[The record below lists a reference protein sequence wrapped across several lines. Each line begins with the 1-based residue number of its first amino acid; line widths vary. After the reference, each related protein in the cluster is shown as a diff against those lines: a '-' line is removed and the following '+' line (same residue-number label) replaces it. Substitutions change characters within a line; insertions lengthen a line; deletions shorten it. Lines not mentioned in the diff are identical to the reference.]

1 VSTSPGRWVKRM
13 AIGLASLVALALL
26 SGASYEQVMRRRAQR
41 AYPVPGRLV
50 DVGDG
55 RRIQID
61 CRGTGSPTVVLEAG
75 LDNLGSS
82 SWAAVQDSIA
92 ATTRVC
98 AYSRAGIMWSDASDA
113 PFDVASVARDLHAAL
128 AAAGEPAPWVM
139 VGHSI
144 GGPYVMSFTHAYPSE
159 VKGLVFVDA
168 SHPEQFERF
177 FAIAGKSLAPPP
189 GIFELG
195 AALAWTGLV
204 RLLPTE
210 SAPLTWPAETRHVAP
225 EFLPISIRSVARETE
240 AVPATLAA
248 AGAFR
253 ELGDRPLVVLTAG
266 REQPAAALE
275 SMGITREQGMRL
287 LDAIRTL
294 HDDQATWSRHGRHE
308 LVPDATH
315 YLQFD
320 RPDVVIRATREVVAA
335 VRAQRLTA
343 PALAAPPSHLAPMS
357 SSRS

>member
-1 VSTSPGRWVKRM
+1 MSAAPVRWVKRI

-26 SGASYEQVMRRRAQR
+26 SGASYEQLMRYRARQ
-41 AYPVPGRLV
+41 AYPAPGRLV
-50 DVGDG
+50 DVGGG

-61 CRGTGSPTVVLEAG
+61 CRGAGSPTVVLEAG
-75 LDNLGSS
+75 LDYLGSL

-98 AYSRAGIMWSDASDA
+98 AYSRAGIMWSDAPDA

-128 AAAGEPAPWVM
+128 VASGEPAPFVM

-168 SHPEQFERF
+168 SHPEQFARF
-177 FAIAGKSLAPPP
+177 YAIAGKSLAPSPR
-189 GIFELG
+189 IFELG

-204 RLLPTE
+204 RVLPTE
-210 SAPLTWPAETRHVAP
+210 AAPRTWSERTQRVAP
-225 EFLPISIRSVARETE
+225 VFLPVSVRAVARETE
-240 AVPATLAA
+240 AVDATLAT

-266 REQPAAALE
+266 KEQPAAALQ
-275 SMGITREQGMRL
+275 SMGLTRAQGARIHDVTRM
-287 LDAIRTL
+287 L

-315 YLQFD
+315 YIQFD
-320 RPDVVIRATREVVAA
+320 RPDVVIRATRDVVTA
-335 VRAQRLTA
+335 VRAQRLMA
-343 PALAAPPSHLAPMS
+343 SRAAISGA
-357 SSRS
+357 R